1 MNLDRHLLRLASRQ
15 KFALMLAIGLGAAGG
30 IFTVLQAGLLSRT
43 ISLVFLGESSGKTS
57 LEQVPTLMALLAGAI
72 LIRYAFVWGSELSA
86 GSIALHIKQE
96 LRESLYKHI
105 ETLGPS
111 FTSEQQTGE
120 LTGTAMEGIEALDAY
135 FSQYLPQLALAAI
148 VPVIILV
155 FVFPLDW
162 LSGLVLLLTAPLIP
176 IFMILIGSVAQTLTG
191 RQWQTLSRMSA
202 YFLDLIQGLT
212 ALKILGR
219 SRAQIQVLEQVN
231 DSFRQTTMSVLRV
244 TFLSALVLELVS
256 TLSTAVVA
264 VEVGLRLLY
273 GQLAFEQALFVLI
286 LAPEFYLP
294 LRMLGARFHAGMAG
308 NAAAK
313 RIFEVLGR
321 TTDDRRPQTDD
332 GRPQTDDRRP
342 TTADR
347 EATAVSPSSVFRPP
361 STNGRSPSADRRP
374 SVIDFRSVTYSY
386 PGERHALHEVTFQI
400 TAGQKIALIG
410 PSGGGKSTI
419 ANLLMGFLQPQQGRI
434 DVDGRPLEDIPTAEW
449 RSRVAWVPQAP
460 HLFQG
465 PLADNL
471 RLAKPE
477 ATQHE
482 LEQAARLANLH
493 DFIQGLPAGYD
504 TALGEGGIGLSG
516 GQAQRLA
523 LARAFLKDAPFLILD
538 EATANLD
545 PEQEALIQESLQRL
559 LAGRTA
565 LVIAHRLH
573 TIRQANQILVLDQ
586 GRVVESGTHEA
597 LLKRDGL
604 YRKLVDT
611 YRRGPIE
618 ETQPPQIPPAPLRIS
633 EASSSDI
640 TDSRRESPD
649 IDPSSREW
657 TSASLAAAMPGS
669 EREATRTTPIDQLP
683 ASGSR
688 SAWKN
693 FSRLLS
699 LAAPYTGWAALSV
712 LTGSSAIAC
721 GIGLM
726 ATSAYILS
734 AAALQPS
741 IAELQVAIV
750 GVRFFGI
757 GRGLFRYLERNLSHE
772 VTFRLLG
779 NLRLSFYRALEPLA
793 PARLQQLHS
802 GDLLARIH
810 GDIATLENFY
820 VRVLAP
826 PLVAIMITLGVTLWL
841 GSFDLRIALAL
852 AGAWLLAGIGLPLL
866 IHSLGTK
873 PSREHGIARVQLNIA
888 LVDGIQGLADLAI
901 FDLAGQFAKRF
912 QATNRRL
919 VAAQWRLV
927 RLGAAQTALAGAMA
941 HLGMWTV
948 LLLAIPLVRSGQVE
962 GVYLASLALAA
973 LASFEAINPL
983 PVAAQ
988 HLENSLQ
995 AVQRLFEI
1003 VDAEPAVREPLRPQP
1018 VPEQLE
1024 MEMNDV
1030 GFAYP
1035 PRPAARVISGISQT
1049 LTSQPALEGVSFQLI
1064 PGRCVAI
1071 VGPSGAGK
1079 STLAGLLLRFW
1090 VPQSGE
1096 ILLRPAGN
1104 PAAWWHAS
1112 AFNSYE
1118 LRSRIGVLSQHTY
1131 LFAASLRDNLR
1142 LARPKASQDEIEA
1155 AARQAHLH
1163 AWIESLPEGYATW
1176 IGEQGLRLSAGQ
1188 RQRVAIAR
1196 LLLQNAP
1203 VMILDEPTANLDAI
1217 TESAIMQ
1224 ELLATN
1230 PNRSTL
1236 LITHRLAG
1244 LESFEEILVLH
1255 QGQIV
1260 ERGSFP
1266 SLMEQRGY
1274 FRKMWELQAGYVPD
1288 S

>member
-1 MNLDRHLLRLASRQ
+1 
-15 KFALMLAIGLGAAGG
+15 
-30 IFTVLQAGLLSRT
+30 
-43 ISLVFLGESSGKTS
+43 
-57 LEQVPTLMALLAGAI
+57 
-72 LIRYAFVWGSELSA
+72 
-86 GSIALHIKQE
+86 
-96 LRESLYKHI
+96 
-105 ETLGPS
+105 
-111 FTSEQQTGE
+111 
-120 LTGTAMEGIEALDAY
+120 
-135 FSQYLPQLALAAI
+135 
-148 VPVIILV
+148 
-155 FVFPLDW
+155 
-162 LSGLVLLLTAPLIP
+162 
-176 IFMILIGSVAQTLTG
+176 
-191 RQWQTLSRMSA
+191 MSA

-308 NAAAK
+308 SAAAK

-321 TTDDRRPQTDD
+321 TTDD
-332 GRPQTDDRRP
+332 GRPQTEDRRP
-342 TTADR
+342 AT
-347 EATAVSPSSVFRPP
+347 EEYYPEVNPATARSSVFRPP
-361 STNGRSPSADRRP
+361 PISDRQRSVVGGQPP
-374 SVIDFRSVTYSY
+374 VIAFHSVTYTY
-386 PGERHALHEVTFQI
+386 PGERHALNEVTFQI
-400 TAGQKIALIG
+400 AACQKIALVG

-434 DVDGRPLEDIPTAEW
+434 DIDGRPLEDMPAAEW
-449 RSRVAWVPQAP
+449 RNRVAWVPQAP

-465 PLADNL
+465 SLADNL
-471 RLAKPE
+471 RLAKPK

-482 LEQAARLANLH
+482 MEQAARLANLH

-504 TALGEGGIGLSG
+504 TPLGEGGIGLSG

-523 LARAFLKDAPFLILD
+523 LARAFLKDASFLILD

-545 PEQEALIQESLQRL
+545 HEQEALIQESLQRL

-573 TIRQANQILVLDQ
+573 TIQQADQILVLDQ

-604 YRKLVDT
+604 YRKLVET

-618 ETQPPQIPPAPLRIS
+618 ETQPPQIRPAPLGIS
-633 EASSSDI
+633 EASRSDI
-640 TDSRRESPD
+640 SDSRRESPD

-669 EREATRTTPIDQLP
+669 EREATRTTPIDQLL
-683 ASGSR
+683 ASRPR

-693 FSRLLS
+693 LFRLLS

-712 LTGSSAIAC
+712 MTGSAAIAC

-772 VTFRLLG
+772 TTFRLLG

-826 PLVAIMITLGVTLWL
+826 PLVAILITLGVALWL
-841 GSFDLRIALAL
+841 GSFDLRMALVL

-866 IHSLGTK
+866 IHTLGRK
-873 PSREHGIARVQLNIA
+873 PSREHVTARVQLNIA

-901 FDLAGQFAKRF
+901 FDLAGQFTGHF
-912 QATNRRL
+912 QASNRRL
-919 VAAQWRLV
+919 VAAQWRLA
-927 RLGAAQTALAGAMA
+927 RLSAAQTALSGAMA

-995 AVQRLFEI
+995 AAQRLFEI
-1003 VDAEPAVREPLRPQP
+1003 VDAEPAVREPPQPQP

-1024 MEMNDV
+1024 MELNAV

-1035 PRPAARVISGISQT
+1035 SRLAARDISGISHN

-1064 PGRCVAI
+1064 PGRRLAI

-1096 ILLRPAGN
+1096 ILLRQAGN
-1104 PAAWWHAS
+1104 PSAWWDAS

-1142 LARPKASQDEIEA
+1142 LARPKATQDEIEA

-1163 AWIESLPEGYATW
+1163 AWIETLPEGYATW

-1203 VMILDEPTANLDAI
+1203 VMILDEPTANLDAL
-1217 TESAIMQ
+1217 TESAVMQ

-1244 LESFEEILVLH
+1244 LKSCDEILVLRL
-1255 QGQIV
+1255 GQIV
-1260 ERGSFP
+1260 ERGSFA
-1266 SLMEQRGY
+1266 SLMEQPGY
-1274 FRKMWELQAGYVPD
+1274 FRQMWELQADYVPD